1 MEPWYRF
8 ADFKDKSFIELLE
21 TLGDLD
27 FNNPRYDF
35 SVAGGGSTLSVQ
47 VLLNQELVF
56 SLLVFSLHDYPDFTV
71 FNSENLQL
79 KFAEGILKE
88 NLEHIRE
95 LKKTFASGLED
106 QNPSEL
112 WDGMSFETRKVLTES
127 FGGFSDKV
135 YDYFLWSEHP
145 MLSIGDSTALGEITG
160 IEKREVENTCTIEDH
175 YIVSSGEA
183 IRIRNL
189 HLLSVPV
196 GSIVIDQF
204 LHKGTIVNRLL
215 DLTKKEVRYA
225 IRPSAGPEIV
235 ADVPFNTYFSNNQ
248 ILGVLR
254 WGPSNISKV
263 SRVVV

>member
-8 ADFKDKSFIELLE
+8 ADFKDKSFIELLG

-27 FNNPRYDF
+27 FNNPRYDI
-35 SVAGGGSTLSVQ
+35 SVTGGGSTLSVQ

-56 SLLVFSLHDYPDFTV
+56 SLHEYKHPECTV
-71 FNSENLQL
+71 FDSENLLL
-79 KFAEGILKE
+79 KFSEGIPKE
-88 NLEHIRE
+88 HLSHIRE
-95 LKKTFASGLED
+95 LKEAFTSGLED

-112 WDGMSFETRKVLTES
+112 WDGMSFKARKILTES
-127 FGGFSDKV
+127 FAGFSDKV

-160 IEKREVENTCTIEDH
+160 IEKREVEGTCTIEDH

-183 IRIRNL
+183 LRIRNL

-196 GSIVIDQF
+196 GSIVVDQF

-225 IRPSAGPEIV
+225 IRQSAGPEIV

-263 SRVVV
+263 SGVVI